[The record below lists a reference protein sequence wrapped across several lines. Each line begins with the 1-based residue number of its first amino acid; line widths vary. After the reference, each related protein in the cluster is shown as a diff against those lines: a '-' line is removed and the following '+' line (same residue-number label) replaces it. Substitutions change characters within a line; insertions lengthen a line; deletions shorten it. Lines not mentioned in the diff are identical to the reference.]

1 MDLKTFQQENAELWS
16 AVQEWIRD
24 GWGVGDE
31 IEISPLMV
39 AAALE
44 KEAVTQ
50 DSCVAARDSDA
61 SYPIR
66 LRQLASQLARTAS
79 IELGGRPLN
88 GPSGNSEIPMK
99 TTKQALTVTTGWGQ
113 GRKAR
118 FVGFADGERGLAITN
133 VGPSTTVIS
142 GVPGRG
148 DAIVE
153 MDGKQYGCWFRNLD
167 PFPAQVIVVHVDLC
181 SCDDLDQVEDLPK
194 IADLGVRF
202 FPKDHKVVCSR
213 LKRMVAKHGEFAWV
227 HYGYKSPVLVVGV
240 TPR

>member
-79 IELGGRPLN
+79 IELGQAVERTIRQLGDTDEDNQTSLDRNDWL
-88 GPSGNSEIPMK
+88 GP
-99 TTKQALTVTTGWGQ
+99 
-113 GRKAR
+113 
-118 FVGFADGERGLAITN
+118 
-133 VGPSTTVIS
+133 GP
-142 GVPGRG
+142 
-148 DAIVE
+148 
-153 MDGKQYGCWFRNLD
+153 
-167 PFPAQVIVVHVDLC
+167 
-181 SCDDLDQVEDLPK
+181 
-194 IADLGVRF
+194 
-202 FPKDHKVVCSR
+202 
-213 LKRMVAKHGEFAWV
+213 
-227 HYGYKSPVLVVGV
+227 KSPLRRVC
-240 TPR
+240 RWRKRSCNHQRRA